1 MDEENCGTN
10 GGCMWMCSDVET
22 VQNPSKPLVFPLV
35 LIEIQSILTYF
46 GLFSNLKYFDSYF
59 G

>member
-22 VQNPSKPLVFPLV
+22 VQTPSKPLVC
-35 LIEIQSILTYF
+35 SISV
-46 GLFSNLKYFDSYF
+46 GFD
-59 G
+59 

>member
-1 MDEENCGTN
+1 MDEENSCGTN

-35 LIEIQSILTYF
+35 LIEI
-46 GLFSNLKYFDSYF
+46 LKYFDIF
-59 G
+59 RFVLKPKVF